1 MYTKESKH
9 NIENIINRY
18 FTGHKVHTPWML
30 VESIIQKIKTSTNKE
45 IAVLYNVEWVFTLIF
60 LKGVKSK
67 NITFF
72 GDCEKKRKLVEGW
85 GCNYVDVSVLLENNI
100 RKEYCVKFDI
110 IVGNPP
116 FNIREET
123 DSTITGVSGKTNLFK
138 DFVKMIPSL
147 IKPGGTI
154 GFITPKGVVKMLQEH
169 DIVCNYDVVDFNL
182 MSESNYWKYDT
193 CYFIL
198 KATKIRNNK
207 LVPSDHILSK
217 ILDLSLENNWKTINI
232 NKSDKELIREDVFG
246 GNIKCIRYLPGRR
259 GNSVTTDSVKTDK
272 YLIPKGPKVVGT
284 HLNSSSSITATND
297 AVCAGTTM
305 TIPTNTID
313 EAKALA
319 LFIRN
324 NLAVKYFVKQANVKK
339 LMVRFS
345 WFKKFDLEQIKTGY
359 EYPVEWNLTANEI
372 KKLEE
377 IIG

>member
-1 MYTKESKH
+1 
-9 NIENIINRY
+9 
-18 FTGHKVHTPWML
+18 
-30 VESIIQKIKTSTNKE
+30 
-45 IAVLYNVEWVFTLIF
+45 
-60 LKGVKSK
+60 
-67 NITFF
+67 
-72 GDCEKKRKLVEGW
+72 
-85 GCNYVDVSVLLENNI
+85 
-100 RKEYCVKFDI
+100 
-110 IVGNPP
+110 
-116 FNIREET
+116 
-123 DSTITGVSGKTNLFK
+123 
-138 DFVKMIPSL
+138 
-147 IKPGGTI
+147 
-154 GFITPKGVVKMLQEH
+154 
-169 DIVCNYDVVDFNL
+169 